1 MELALTIALTALSI
15 FVVGT
20 HAVVGKA
27 HFRSKTMPP
36 GAHLVAVSVIVTLAV
51 FLLLLWSGT
60 TPLPALIVALVLE
73 GLSLLLFRATVT
85 ASRNRALH
93 FAFDPENPVSLVTE
107 GPYRLVRHPFYTS
120 YILFWGGLALGTWSV
135 WSIPVLAVM
144 ITLYIV
150 AARGEERKF
159 LATDMAGEYAAY
171 RSRTGMFVP
180 RLGSAGG
187 QGSRA

>member
-1 MELALTIALTALSI
+1 MELTLTVALSALSI

-36 GAHLVAVSVIVTLAV
+36 GAHLVAISVILTLAV
-51 FLLLLWSGT
+51 FLLLLWMGS
-60 TPLPALIVALVLE
+60 TPLPALIAALLLE
-73 GLSLLLFRATVT
+73 GLSLWLFRATVI

-93 FAFDPENPVSLVTE
+93 FAFDPDNPVSLVTE

-120 YILFWGGLALGTWSV
+120 YILFWGGFALGTWSI
-135 WSIPVLAVM
+135 WSLPVLAVM
-144 ITLYIV
+144 VTLYIV

-159 LATDMAGEYAAY
+159 LATDMAGEYASY
-171 RSRTGMFVP
+171 RARTGMFVP
-180 RLGSAGG
+180 RFGTGRQSSSA
-187 QGSRA
+187 